1 MHQNS
6 AEASENMQA
15 DYTVGNDFT
24 IHALRPFITF
34 DETGHDKTA
43 GLAVLSCFFLVVP
56 FVGG

>member
-1 MHQNS
+1 MMGAVGAIAALDVS
-6 AEASENMQA
+6 AVWLMLQRV
-15 DYTVGNDFT
+15 TC
-24 IHALRPFITF
+24 IRPFITF